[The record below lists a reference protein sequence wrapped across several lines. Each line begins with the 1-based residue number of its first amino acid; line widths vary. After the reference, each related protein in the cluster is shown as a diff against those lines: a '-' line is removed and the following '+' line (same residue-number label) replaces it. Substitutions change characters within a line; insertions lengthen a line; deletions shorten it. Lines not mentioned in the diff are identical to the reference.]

1 MLLRRSL
8 SRLRQSPR
16 ASPSLSPALR
26 LRCVPNGRR
35 RTSPTMQ
42 EQRRPLNPSRARS
55 SIGPS
60 LFWTR
65 MRPAA
70 PNPHQTVSHRPKPHH
85 LKLLSPKRRRL
96 GCMILRRLHLI
107 LYASTAARGRQILNA
122 YAATCLCVVGP
133 RADGRFAQSV
143 EGTQSA
149 AIGHAVA
156 KEVAPQVEKLLKAAC
171 LPETE
176 AGDHD
181 TSADEMEQEA
191 EMDQS

>member
-1 MLLRRSL
+1 
-8 SRLRQSPR
+8 
-16 ASPSLSPALR
+16 
-26 LRCVPNGRR
+26 
-35 RTSPTMQ
+35 
-42 EQRRPLNPSRARS
+42 
-55 SIGPS
+55 
-60 LFWTR
+60 
-65 MRPAA
+65 
-70 PNPHQTVSHRPKPHH
+70 
-85 LKLLSPKRRRL
+85 
-96 GCMILRRLHLI
+96 MILRRLHLI

-181 TSADEMEQEA
+181 TSAGDMQQEA
-191 EMDQS
+191 EMDQSGFQ